1 MQGQDQKVVRRR
13 RAVFALLVLLSVV
26 ILTSAFG
33 GSGPFGVIGNGVQAI
48 LQPIESGVSTVFKPI
63 RDASDWV
70 TGTLDAQ
77 DENDELRAEVEAL
90 REELANAQRDAQD
103 AEDLRQV
110 VDLQESSYQDAEAV
124 TARVIGQSATA
135 WYSTVQV
142 DAGADQGIEVDDPV
156 TTGGGLAG
164 KVTDV
169 TGGTATVTLI
179 TDEQSAVSAEVLPSG
194 DRSSGARGVLK
205 PQVADPD
212 DLLLDFLD
220 SDAEIEE
227 GDTVI
232 TSGTSSG
239 RFESLFPRGIP
250 IGEVSEVDPGER
262 ELYQRVHVDPHA
274 DLRSLN
280 LVQVLV
286 GGPSQ
291 TASVSP

>member
-1 MQGQDQKVVRRR
+1 MQAQDQKVVRRR
-13 RAVFALLVLLSVV
+13 RAVFALLVVLSVV

-33 GSGPFGVIGNGVQAI
+33 GSGPFGTIANGVQAI

-63 RDASDWV
+63 RDAAGWV
-70 TGTLDAQ
+70 SGTLDAQ
-77 DENDELRAEVEAL
+77 DENEELRAEVEQL
-90 REELANAQRDAQD
+90 REELANAQRDARD
-103 AEDLRQV
+103 AEDLRAV
-110 VDLQESSYQDAEAV
+110 TELQDESYQEAEAV

-135 WYSTVQV
+135 WYSTVQI
-142 DAGADQGIEVDDPV
+142 DAGADQGIELDDPV

-164 KVTDV
+164 KITDV

-179 TDEQSAVSAEVLPSG
+179 TDEESAVSAEVMP
-194 DRSSGARGVLK
+194 SGARGVLK
-205 PQVADPD
+205 PQVASPE

-220 SDAEIEE
+220 SEQEIEE

-232 TSGTSSG
+232 TSGTASG

-250 IGEVSEVDPGER
+250 IGEVSRVDPAER

-291 TASVSP
+291 ETASVAP